1 MNSDTKI
8 SFSEEGSRAVNCRT
22 TFAKNKALQTGLL
35 IYKLKNELCF
45 IYAIVILKVKWCT
58 MVNTKLHI

>member
-35 IYKLKNELCF
+35 IYKLKKN
-45 IYAIVILKVKWCT
+45 YALST
-58 MVNTKLHI
+58 Q